1 MSRRGLTAID
11 AEIVTLKNL
20 IDTLQRREDD
30 ACRLRDSLQADK
42 RVLIERC
49 KDLEAEKRPINWL
62 PNELLIQIFIQ
73 SSESTESDVDADEPF
88 HSPPVIF
95 SHVCRKWREVCLV
108 TSQLWSRI
116 SYTSTKLCLT
126 ALQTFIERSNNSPL
140 DLVFK
145 SPRRFRGDPD
155 IAAFYVLANLRPHIS
170 RLQSI
175 IFHCHGGSAMKEMID
190 IINAPTRD
198 LSHLRSL
205 TLQITGENPSFS
217 RTLSMV
223 RLRNSQLDD
232 QGGIIDYS
240 PTYNSSLRELR
251 LKQVHDSSQSFSPV
265 IAALNSI
272 AF

>member
-1 MSRRGLTAID
+1 MSRRGLAAID
-11 AEIVTLKNL
+11 AEIITLKSL
-20 IDTLQRREDD
+20 IDTLQHREDD

-42 RVLIERC
+42 LVLIERC
-49 KDLEAEKRPINWL
+49 KDLEAEKWPINWL

-73 SSESTESDVDADEPF
+73 SSESTEADIDADEPF
-88 HSPPVIF
+88 HRPPVVF

-116 SYTSTKLCLT
+116 SYRSTKLCLT
-126 ALQTFIERSNNSPL
+126 ALQTFIERSNNSLL

-175 IFHCHGGSAMKEMID
+175 LFQCQGGSAMKEMID

-198 LSHLRSL
+198 LSRLRSL
-205 TLQITGENPSFS
+205 TLQITGENPLFS

-223 RLRNSQLDD
+223 RLHNSQLDD
-232 QGGIIDYS
+232 QSKIIDYS
-240 PTYNSSLRELR
+240 PTFNSSLRELR
-251 LKQVHDSSQSFSPV
+251 LKQVHVPSQFLSQV
-265 IAALNSI
+265 IATLNCI
-272 AF
+272 AI